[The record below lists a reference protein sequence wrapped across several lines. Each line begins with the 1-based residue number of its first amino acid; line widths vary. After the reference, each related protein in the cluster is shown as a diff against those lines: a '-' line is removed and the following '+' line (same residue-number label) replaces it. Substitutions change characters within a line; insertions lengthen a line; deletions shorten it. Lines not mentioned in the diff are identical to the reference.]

1 MPIPVIIQ
9 KILEDLDEKEIN
21 DTILTYYKSF
31 GTNPK
36 TLNDMI
42 KAYLNVVVQEKI
54 YSWNIIN
61 DNDIRMFS

>member
-9 KILEDLDEKEIN
+9 KILKDLDEKEIN
-21 DTILTYYKSF
+21 ETILTYYKSF

-36 TLNDMI
+36 TLNELI